1 MGEFASKGVAG
12 SGLGLG
18 IAGTAL
24 GLLNSNNC
32 CNGGGLL
39 SNLFGGG
46 NCCNQYESKES
57 AVLRERLAKLE
68 AERYA
73 DGIGIN
79 TYKEAIALSNKNDE
93 KMQANMKE
101 AFQAIAELD
110 KREAVNRTEIKCL
123 YSTLDTKI
131 DNVNT
136 QLLSEIKCLAT
147 NTNSRIH
154 ALKEETAQAIAL
166 EAERRTCGDISLKEY
181 VDGHFM
187 PGTLKL
193 PITSVCPLPA
203 PACTVTDSTSD
214 TTTTG

>member
-24 GLLNSNNC
+24 GVLN
-32 CNGGGLL
+32 NGGNGGILGG
-39 SNLFGGG
+39 LFGG
-46 NCCNQYESKES
+46 NNNLETKEN
-57 AVLRERLAKLE
+57 AVLRERLAKVE

-73 DGIGIN
+73 DGIGIS

-110 KREAVNRTEIKCL
+110 KKEAVNRAEIKCL
-123 YSTLDTKI
+123 YTTLDSKI

-136 QLLSEIKCLAT
+136 QLLGEIKCLAT
-147 NTNSRIH
+147 NTNSRLT
-154 ALKEETAQAIAL
+154 ALKDETAQAIAL
-166 EAERRTCGDISLKEY
+166 EAERRACGDLTLKEY

-187 PGTLKL
+187 PGMLKL
-193 PITSVCPLPA
+193 PLTSVCPLPA
-203 PACTVTDSTSD
+203 PACNP
-214 TTTTG
+214 TTETGSGTTPTA